1 MKTSTRERFNA
12 LRVALA
18 AAYGVTEQEV
28 KETFSVSEPMETK
41 LNSAIQE
48 SSDFL
53 QRIQVLP
60 VTDKKGQA
68 VTVGMNQ
75 SLAKRTDTSTK
86 DRQPTRMEDPSG
98 KEYEVHKTEFDV
110 AMPYSLVDAWAR
122 FEDFA
127 QRYMS
132 AVYGRIAL
140 DRIKIGWTGMS
151 AASET
156 NRTSNPDLQDV
167 NKGWIK
173 LLMEHA
179 AESYLLESAEGTGKI
194 TLGAAGDY
202 KNLDQLVYDIYSL
215 IPAAHRSGSEVAI
228 VGRHL
233 VANDMGK
240 VLAKH
245 GQTPTE
251 RGQLMTLDQSYGG
264 LPALIV
270 PHFPDK
276 GLIVTDTNNL
286 HLYYQESAMRRQQV
300 DNSKRDQVEDYI
312 SSNEAYFFEDFKA
325 VAGVEANNVEFKD
338 A

>member
-1 MKTSTRERFNA
+1 MAE
-12 LRVALA
+12 
-18 AAYGVTEQEV
+18 AYGVTEQEV

-48 SSDFL
+48 SSEFL

-68 VTVGMNQ
+68 VTVGVNQ
-75 SLAKRTDTSTK
+75 SLAKRTDTVTK
-86 DRQPTRMEDPSG
+86 DRQPTRMSDPSG
-98 KEYEVHKTEFDV
+98 REYEVHKTEFDV
-110 AMPYSLVDAWAR
+110 AMPYTLVDAWAR
-122 FEDFA
+122 FDDFV
-127 QRYMS
+127 QRYMN

-156 NRTSNPDLQDV
+156 NRTSFPNLEDV
-167 NKGWIK
+167 NLGWIK
-173 LLMEHA
+173 LLMQFA
-179 AESYLLESAEGTGKI
+179 SQNYLQESSDGTSKI

-202 KNLDQLVYDIYSL
+202 KNLDQLVYDTYSM
-215 IPAAHRSGSEVAI
+215 IPAAHRTGSEVAI
-228 VGRHL
+228 IGRQM

-245 GQTPTE
+245 GQTPSE
-251 RGQLMTLDQSYGG
+251 RGQLITLDQSYGG

-270 PHFPDK
+270 PHFPEK
-276 GLIVTDTNNL
+276 GVLVTDTDNL
-286 HLYYQESAMRRQQV
+286 HLYYQESGMRRQQL

-312 SSNEAYFFEDFKA
+312 SSNEAYFFEDFDA
-325 VAGVEANNVEFKD
+325 VAGIAAENVEFKE
-338 A
+338 